1 MVDQTCTH
9 AELEAALGAVS
20 AQMGAAESQ
29 GLLCGMLSASSKT
42 EIAEWIARVLEDAE
56 PKGDPARRCL
66 EQLSV
71 LWQQTRD
78 GLQDPDLG
86 LQLLLPAAETML
98 SARAGGLAAWC
109 QGFLYGLGHDQQD
122 RVAKLPGEAAE
133 AVQSLS
139 EIALLDPDASGE
151 EDEAAFSE
159 LEEFVRVAAL
169 LVHEQLQPLR
179 RQRPVPVQLP
189 DDGTIH

>member
-1 MVDQTCTH
+1 MVDQPCEH
-9 AELEAALGAVS
+9 APLEAALGAVS

-29 GLLCGMLSASSKT
+29 GVLCGMLSASAKT

-56 PKGDPARRCL
+56 PKGDPARICL
-66 EQLSV
+66 EQLSL
-71 LWQQTRD
+71 LWQQTHA

-86 LQLLLPAAETML
+86 LSLLLPADDAPL
-98 SARAGGLAAWC
+98 SERAAGLAAWC
-109 QGFLYGLGHDQQD
+109 QGFLYGLGHDQQG
-122 RVAKLPGEAAE
+122 RVSDLPGEAAE

-139 EIALLDPDASGE
+139 EIALLDAQASGD
-151 EDEAAFSE
+151 EDEAAFAE

-189 DDGTIH
+189 DDGRLH